1 MSETDSFGIH
11 DGISFYKI
19 PIKGLMEVRYPNG
32 SLDDKVI
39 LNDVKFTLQLLEAIR
54 NKKFDMDY
62 LSELLE
68 YVRNDPDQIL
78 NAFKLVERPE
88 LFYEFLDIIND
99 DGSFKEQYQKVLAT
113 RK

>member
-1 MSETDSFGIH
+1 
-11 DGISFYKI
+11 
-19 PIKGLMEVRYPNG
+19 MEVRYPNG

-62 LSELLE
+62 LNELLE
-68 YVRNDPDQIL
+68 YIRKDPDQVL
-78 NAFKLVERPE
+78 NAFKLVERPT
-88 LFYEFLDIIND
+88 LFYEFLGIIND
-99 DGSFKEQYQKVLAT
+99 DGSFKEQYQKVLST